1 MTQPLSVEQPAVM
14 RLIRDRRKKTHL
26 SYDRAGQLVPGR
38 PISGTRWRQLEDG
51 YRTVRGFGRLPE
63 SAPPVTLAGMA
74 YVVGVTPAEL
84 HAEGCHDA
92 ADDLAQL
99 IEERARED
107 GSALA
112 EASRMVATVRGL
124 NTRQQRSLAQER
136 ADGLRRIRE
145 QGR

>member
-1 MTQPLSVEQPAVM
+1 M

-51 YRTVRGFGRLPE
+51 YRTVKGIGRIPE
-63 SAPPVTLAGMA
+63 SAPAVTLAGMA
-74 YVVGVTPAEL
+74 YVVGATPADL
-84 HAEGCHDA
+84 HAEDCHEA
-92 ADDLAQL
+92 ADELVRL

-107 GSALA
+107 GDTQAEAARMVRAAPGLSARQRDALA
-112 EASRMVATVRGL
+112 REVAV
-124 NTRQQRSLAQER
+124 SLH
-136 ADGLRRIRE
+136 RIRE

>member
-1 MTQPLSVEQPAVM
+1 M

-51 YRTVRGFGRLPE
+51 YRTVKGFGRTPE
-63 SAPPVTLAGMA
+63 SAPAVTLAGMA
-74 YVVGVTPAEL
+74 YVTGVTPAEL

-92 ADDLAQL
+92 ADELAQL
-99 IEERARED
+99 IDERASED
-107 GSALA
+107 GATQA
-112 EASRMVATVRGL
+112 EAARMARTVPGL
-124 NTRQQRSLAQER
+124 GARQRQTLEQEIAMSLH
-136 ADGLRRIRE
+136 RIRE